1 MHLLSRYIIRQL
13 VMPFIFSLLV
23 IVFILFT
30 NFFLRAIDRFLG
42 KGLNILT
49 ILEYLFLN
57 LAWIVALAV
66 PMAVLIAAL
75 MSFGRMSEDNEI
87 TAMRTSGISYLKIIQ
102 PVLFFG
108 VVVALLL
115 VFFNNNILPDMNFR
129 ARLLSGD
136 IYRKRPDMNIDPG
149 HFIDDIPDYSMIIRD
164 KEGDLMKDV
173 RIFSKSPVEAQTSI
187 YSKSGTLNTIDDAI
201 VLTLFDG
208 EIHELDLDDF
218 GNYRRI
224 EFEKHKINIPA
235 DDLILMRRDSASRR
249 DREMTISMMLTKRKS
264 YERRI
269 DRLRH
274 RIGTSFKKT
283 IGDSIS
289 PKSLDIAIVELRHFK
304 ENLKVDTLMAKR
316 DLTVK
321 NRQVS
326 RLERQ
331 LKNEFNLINSYTRSF
346 NKYSVEIH
354 KKITLPVAC
363 ILFALVGGSL
373 GVLVRKGGFAVATGL
388 SFGFFLIYYIFLI
401 GGEEMADR
409 NIISPFLGMWAANIF
424 LGIVAGYLTLHTV
437 RERAPIQFN
446 FSMINPFKRDSQDQP
461 E

>member
-1 MHLLSRYIIRQL
+1 MRLLSKYVMRQL
-13 VMPFIFSLLV
+13 FPPFIFSLLV

-42 KGLNILT
+42 KGLNIFT
-49 ILEYLFLN
+49 IFEYLFLN

-75 MSFGRMSEDNEI
+75 MTFGRMSEENEI
-87 TAMRTSGISYLKIIQ
+87 TAMRTSGISYLKIIR

-108 VVVALLL
+108 TIVAIILIY
-115 VFFNNNILPDMNFR
+115 FNNYILPDMNFR

-149 HFIDDIPDYSMIIRD
+149 HFIDDIPDYSMIIRG
-164 KEGDLMKDV
+164 KEGNLMKDV

-187 YSKSGTLNTIDDAI
+187 YSESGTLHTDENLI
-201 VLTLFDG
+201 VLTLFNG

-224 EFEKHKINIPA
+224 AFEKHIINIPA
-235 DDLILMRRDSASRR
+235 DDLVLMRRDSASRR
-249 DREMTISMMLTKRKS
+249 DREMTIPMMLTKYKS
-264 YERRI
+264 YEQRI

-274 RIGTSFKKT
+274 RIGSSFKKT
-283 IGDSIS
+283 TGDSIS
-289 PKSLDIAIVELRHFK
+289 PQSLTIANAELETFK
-304 ENLKVDTLMAKR
+304 ENLKVDSIITKKDR
-316 DLTVK
+316 TVK
-321 NRQVS
+321 NRQLN
-326 RLERQ
+326 RLQRQ
-331 LKNEFNLINSYTRSF
+331 LKNEFNLINSYSRSK

-363 ILFALVGGSL
+363 ILFAVVGGGL
-373 GVLVRKGGFAVATGL
+373 GVLVRKGGFAVATSL

-401 GGEEMADR
+401 GGEELADR
-409 NIISPFLGMWAANIF
+409 NIISPFLGMWSPNIF
-424 LGIVAGYLTLHTV
+424 LAVVAGYLTLHTV

-446 FSMINPFKRDSQDQP
+446 FSIRKYFKKES
-461 E
+461 

>member
-13 VMPFIFSLLV
+13 TMPFIFSLLV

-42 KGLNILT
+42 KGLNIFT

-66 PMAVLIAAL
+66 PMAVLIATL

-87 TAMRTSGISYLKIIQ
+87 TAMRTSGISYLKIIR
-102 PVLFFG
+102 PALFFG
-108 VVVALLL
+108 TVVALILIY
-115 VFFNNNILPDMNFR
+115 FNNNVLPDMNFR

-164 KEGDLMKDV
+164 KEGELMKDV
-173 RIFSKSPVEAQTSI
+173 RIFSKSPVDAQTSI
-187 YSKSGTLNTIDDAI
+187 YSETGTLHTADNTI

-224 EFEKHKINIPA
+224 AFEKHQINIPA
-235 DDLILMRRDSASRR
+235 DDLTLMRRDSASRR
-249 DREMTISMMLTKRKS
+249 DREMTIPMMIGKRNS
-264 YERRI
+264 YQKRIDKLHRRI
-269 DRLRH
+269 
-274 RIGTSFKKT
+274 TSSFTKLT
-283 IGDSIS
+283 GDSIS
-289 PKSLDIAIVELRHFK
+289 PQTLDLALREVGSFK
-304 ENLKVDTLMAKR
+304 EVIESDTAFAAADLKTKR
-316 DLTVK
+316 
-321 NRQVS
+321 RQAS

-331 LKNEFNLINSYTRSF
+331 LKNEFNLINSYTRSK

-363 ILFALVGGSL
+363 ILFALVGGGL
-373 GVLVRKGGFAVATGL
+373 GVLVRKGGFAVATSL
-388 SFGFFLIYYIFLI
+388 SFGFFLVYYIFLI

-409 NIISPFLGMWAANIF
+409 NIISPFLGMWSPNFF
-424 LGIVAGYLTLHTV
+424 LALVAGYLTLHTV
-437 RERAPIQFN
+437 RERAPFQFN
-446 FSMINPFKRDSQDQP
+446 FSLFGRFRNRSGDA
-461 E
+461 